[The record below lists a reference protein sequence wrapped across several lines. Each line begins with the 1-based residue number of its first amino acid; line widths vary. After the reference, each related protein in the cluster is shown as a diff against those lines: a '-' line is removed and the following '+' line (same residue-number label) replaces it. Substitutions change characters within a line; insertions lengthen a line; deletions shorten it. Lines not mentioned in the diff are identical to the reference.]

1 MNQQNSNLGS
11 EALAEGVIDPALPF
25 SAELLERL
33 KRRRGR
39 IHLFDRF
46 PMERTALVIVDMQN
60 AYVAP
65 GAPME
70 TPAARECVPNIN
82 ELASVIRE
90 AGGTVAWVSMT
101 LASPADWGAYPELML
116 RPDRVDAVV
125 GCVHPQSPLHALY
138 SGLDVRSED
147 WQVSKSRFSAFL
159 PGASELGDRLRSAK
173 IDHILIAGTL
183 TNVCCETSGR
193 DAAMQ
198 DFRVTMVADANA
210 SRTSQEHDAALIT
223 FIQSFGDVMTV
234 EEVKQRVRG

>member
-1 MNQQNSNLGS
+1 
-11 EALAEGVIDPALPF
+11 
-25 SAELLERL
+25 
-33 KRRRGR
+33 
-39 IHLFDRF
+39 
-46 PMERTALVIVDMQN
+46 
-60 AYVAP
+60 
-65 GAPME
+65 ME
-70 TPAARECVPNIN
+70 TPAARECVPKIN

-90 AGGTVAWVSMT
+90 AGGTVAWISMT
-101 LASPADWGAYPELML
+101 LESPANWGAYPELML